1 MSKKEQIINKAFKT
15 VGERNDQ
22 YGTPLENF
30 ERIADFWSCHL
41 EKELSVYDV
50 GVMLILLKIARS
62 KHDKLHE
69 DTWIDIAGY
78 AGATA
83 EATILDEEIQK
94 EMREWG
100 EGKYQAYWNRKF
112 K

>member
-1 MSKKEQIINKAFKT
+1 MRKKMTTKEKIINKAFKA
-15 VGERNDQ
+15 VGERNDH

-30 ERIADFWSCHL
+30 ERIAKLWSCHL
-41 EKELSVYDV
+41 ERNVSIYDV
-50 GVMLILLKIARS
+50 GVMLMLLKIARS

-83 EATILDEEIQK
+83 EATFLDEEIKQEMK
-94 EMREWG
+94 EWAKG
-100 EGKYQAYWNRKF
+100 D
-112 K
+112 

>member
-1 MSKKEQIINKAFKT
+1 MRKKMTTKEKIINKAFKT
-15 VGERNDQ
+15 VGERNDH

-30 ERIADFWSCHL
+30 ERIAELWSCHID
-41 EKELSVYDV
+41 KKISVYDV

-83 EATILDEEIQK
+83 EATFLDEEINK
-94 EMREWG
+94 EMREWAKG
-100 EGKYQAYWNRKF
+100 D
-112 K
+112 

>member
-1 MSKKEQIINKAFKT
+1 MRKKMTTKEKIINKAFKA
-15 VGERNDQ
+15 VGERNDH

-30 ERIADFWSCHL
+30 ERISKLWSCHL
-41 EKELSVYDV
+41 EHNISIYDV
-50 GVMLILLKIARS
+50 GVMLMLLKIARS

-83 EATILDEEIQK
+83 EATFLDEEIKQEMK
-94 EMREWG
+94 EWAKG
-100 EGKYQAYWNRKF
+100 D
-112 K
+112 